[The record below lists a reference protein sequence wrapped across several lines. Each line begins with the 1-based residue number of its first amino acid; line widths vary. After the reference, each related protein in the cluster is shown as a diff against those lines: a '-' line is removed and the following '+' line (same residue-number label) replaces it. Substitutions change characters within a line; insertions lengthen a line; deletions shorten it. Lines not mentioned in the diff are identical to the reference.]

1 MVIDCETAYAC
12 PTNFLEALNLTLV
25 TEQQAA
31 HTVLP
36 ADATEAKLFEVLT
49 HAPIL
54 VDEICAIT
62 DLPVAQVSSSLG

>member
-12 PTNFLEALNLTLV
+12 PTHFLEALNLTLV

-31 HTVLP
+31 CTVLP

-49 HAPIL
+49 HEPIH

-62 DLPVAQVSSSLG
+62 DLPVAQVSSSRG